1 MGPDTGKASQ
11 PSRQNFKG
19 IMLWL
24 WEPSKA
30 IHDAESRQQAR
41 LLSALLLALFIL
53 LSVGLVANTI
63 WRALNEEEST
73 YVFATVTV
81 FILLTY
87 ALSRTRYYY
96 AAGILALLTLSFFP
110 FGELLAYRHYEN
122 VGTTLMWLILPLLL
136 STVLLKLRDQALLIA
151 ANVLGLVILAIIGP
165 QSAFYPLLVTAA
177 LILASSGIFIVLE
190 IYRRRIENDRQS
202 ELVKSN
208 RELEMIRA
216 SLEDQVAERTRNAE
230 EARAEIEKANRALE
244 MQMWQVSGLAE
255 LAKTMR
261 GVQTIPSLT
270 TSIIKQVCRYAKIP
284 VGALFMTEGD
294 ELRLTASYGYPFPT
308 NPRPRFKF
316 GSGLVGEA
324 ARDRQ
329 VITLRDIP
337 DNYLP
342 ITSGL
347 GEATP
352 AQILASPCTY
362 QEQVMGV
369 MELAS
374 LEPFTASQIQFL
386 TSAMESIASALNTA
400 RIRTK
405 IDTLL
410 IETQQQA
417 EELRAQEEE
426 QRKVYLELDRREED
440 LQHMEQR
447 LQNQQTRLDAIAAEL
462 KKNTAV
468 SQDKMGTSDDD

>member
-1 MGPDTGKASQ
+1 MGPDTENVSQ

-24 WEPSKA
+24 GEPSKA
-30 IHDAESRQQAR
+30 IHDAESHQQAR
-41 LLSALLLALFIL
+41 LLSALLLALLIL

-63 WRALNEEEST
+63 WRTLSGEESA
-73 YVFATVTV
+73 YVFAIATF
-81 FILLTY
+81 FILLAY

-110 FGELLAYRHYEN
+110 FGQLLAYRHYEN

-136 STVLLKLRDQALLIA
+136 R
-151 ANVLGLVILAIIGP
+151 P

-177 LILASSGIFIVLE
+177 LILTSSGIFIVLE
-190 IYRRRIENDRQS
+190 IYRRRIENDQQS

-230 EARAEIEKANRALE
+230 EARAEIEVANRALE
-244 MQMWQVSGLAE
+244 WQMWQVSGLAE

-261 GVQTIPSLT
+261 GVQTIPSLA
-270 TSIIKQVCRYAKIP
+270 TSIIKQVCRYAEIP
-284 VGALFMTEGD
+284 VGALFITEGD

-308 NPRPRFKF
+308 NPSPRFKF

-324 ARDRQ
+324 ARNRQ
-329 VITLRDIP
+329 VITLRYIP

-347 GEATP
+347 GEMTP
-352 AQILASPCTY
+352 AQILAAPCTY
-362 QEQVMGV
+362 QEQVVGV

-374 LEPFTASQIQFL
+374 LEPLTASQIQFL

-400 RIRTK
+400 QIRGK

-417 EELRAQEEE
+417 EELQAQEEE
-426 QRKVYLELDRREED
+426 QRKVYLELDRREAD
-440 LQHMEQR
+440 LQHIEQR
-447 LQNQQTRLDAIAAEL
+447 LQEQQTRLDAMTAEL

-468 SQDKMGTSDDD
+468 SLDKMGASDDD